1 VRKQAIALGYH
12 ITESDLYFFAD
23 NKVSLSGEDLESF
36 QRILP
41 GLEEDEDVDQVYHN
55 VNL

>member
-1 VRKQAIALGYH
+1 
-12 ITESDLYFFAD
+12 LYFFAD
-23 NKVSLSGEDLESF
+23 NRIDLSGEDLEIF
-36 QRILP
+36 QRILS

>member
-1 VRKQAIALGYH
+1 LGYH

-23 NKVSLSGEDLESF
+23 NRVDLSGEDLENF
-36 QRILP
+36 QRILS